1 MAPAGVIAPTSSN
14 TASFRDSA
22 TNAQMASAAMLA
34 RTRPPTERE
43 RADLEE
49 SRRQAEMVAR
59 RATTSGN
66 GRDVHI
72 PMGEGV
78 GGVGAVGGN
87 GGMNVGVPLFSR
99 GPSAAERKRNDS
111 IFADYRA
118 RLARLQERARVQKE
132 ALRADSL
139 RRDSLARLAKRP

>member
-1 MAPAGVIAPTSSN
+1 MA
-14 TASFRDSA
+14 
-22 TNAQMASAAMLA
+22 AQMASAALLA
-34 RTRPPTERE
+34 RTRPMTQRE

-59 RATTSGN
+59 RTTTAGN
-66 GRDVHI
+66 GRDIHV
-72 PMGEGV
+72 PMGEGKD
-78 GGVGAVGGN
+78 GVGAVGGS
-87 GGMNVGVPLFSR
+87 GGGGTIALPLFSR

-118 RLARLQERARVQKE
+118 RLARLQERARIQQD